1 MEKLSEKL
9 LQKTV
14 GQVEELMTRMA
25 KEVLDQPIVV
35 KATVSEKKEQQALTF
50 ILRETVKLKIFS
62 EVKAD
67 PLRAFFRSPCA
78 FTHCNASPPMITFLF
93 SF

>member
-35 KATVSEKKEQQALTF
+35 KATVSEKKEQQTLTF

-67 PLRAFFRSPCA
+67 PLRTLFRSPRA